1 MAPKMFP
8 NLVVKESI
16 QNYAPHIQWL
26 AIKLAVSVSVFRK
39 MAVVFLFVEI
49 QKILI
54 KNVWKT

>member
-1 MAPKMFP
+1 MH
-8 NLVVKESI
+8 V
-16 QNYAPHIQWL
+16 QWL
-26 AIKLAVSVSVFRK
+26 VKKLAVSVSVFRK